1 MTINKAG
8 YEPFVMENLIV
19 KAEDVISLEDI
30 ILKKAFGSIT
40 GVAVDSNN
48 NRLSNVEISI
58 SLKNEE
64 KFNIVTDENRCFVQ
78 SEEFID
84 GTGYTVS
91 AKKDGYGDSKITD
104 LQVLPSKASEVIM
117 RLSTKISINNDD
129 FDLGTL
135 EGWTVIDEENS
146 VTAQDRSNFNNDAP
160 SGKYALSLWNDK
172 AYTAKISQEV
182 SGLKAGKYMLS
193 AYVYN
198 GGNQNKANMY
208 IKDGEKIVEYALP
221 TTNYWTKIIPWK
233 HG

>member
-1 MTINKAG
+1 
-8 YEPFVMENLIV
+8 MENLIV

-30 ILKKAFGSIT
+30 ILKKAVYYVAVTLIIT
-40 GVAVDSNN
+40 GY
-48 NRLSNVEISI
+48 LMQISI

-64 KFNIVTDENRCFVQ
+64 KFNTVTDENGCFVV
-78 SEEFID
+78 EEVID

-221 TTNYWTKIIPWK
+221 TTNY
-233 HG
+233 